1 MVQKGARA
9 VLRNSL
15 SLMASRFELR
25 MVHNVQVL
33 SRSDRRLWF
42 LSVIHSDRLADTK
55 RERIEATK
63 DFALLASRH
72 RTDPVA
78 ELLLKSYHAAITDA
92 SKELAH
98 LYDIREVLA
107 TKFGG
112 ETKAR
117 AVLGITKSRWGR
129 LGELA
134 NDVPLSQ
141 GRHRGRKIGQ
151 LRDANPSELD
161 EARAIAKDMIR
172 KYLQYL

>member
-1 MVQKGARA
+1 MLPTDQNRA
-9 VLRNSL
+9 
-15 SLMASRFELR
+15 
-25 MVHNVQVL
+25 Q
-33 SRSDRRLWF
+33 RS
-42 LSVIHSDRLADTK
+42 VADTK

-63 DFALLASRH
+63 DFALLASKH

-78 ELLLKSYHAAITDA
+78 ESLLKSYHAAITDA

-112 ETKAR
+112 GTKAR

-141 GRHRGRKIGQ
+141 GRHRGRRIGQ